1 VTCDGPNDLLHAYL
15 DGELDAARRVAYEG
29 HLVVC
34 PDCSLELEAQQAV
47 RTALAD
53 DAFRAPPPAG
63 LSERIRNAMDAADR
77 PRGTPPRLLPWLLAA
92 SLLVAAGLAG
102 WGLWRAW
109 GVPFEDDRV
118 AQDLTTNHARS
129 LMPGNLLGVE
139 STDRHTVKPW
149 FQGKVAFSFPV
160 QDWRDD
166 GFALKG
172 GRLDLLEGDRRV
184 AALVYTH
191 REHIINVFIFPTPQA
206 GDLAIAPSSRRGYHL
221 CHWTNGGLAFW
232 VVSDLN
238 ADELAEFAQRVHD
251 AGP

>member
-1 VTCDGPNDLLHAYL
+1 VTCDGPSDLLHAYL
-15 DGELDAARRVAYEG
+15 DGELDASRRVAYEE

-34 PDCSLELEAQQAV
+34 PDCSRELGAQH
-47 RTALAD
+47 
-53 DAFRAPPPAG
+53 AFRAAPPPG
-63 LSERIRNAMDAADR
+63 LETRVRDSLDRADR
-77 PRGTPPRLLPWLLAA
+77 RRRAPLRLLPWLAA
-92 SLLVAAGLAG
+92 AAILVGVSLAG
-102 WGLWRAW
+102 WTFWRAW

-129 LMPGNLLGVE
+129 LMPGNLLGVD

-160 QDWRDD
+160 QDWKDD

-238 ADELAEFAQRVHD
+238 ADELAEFALRVHD